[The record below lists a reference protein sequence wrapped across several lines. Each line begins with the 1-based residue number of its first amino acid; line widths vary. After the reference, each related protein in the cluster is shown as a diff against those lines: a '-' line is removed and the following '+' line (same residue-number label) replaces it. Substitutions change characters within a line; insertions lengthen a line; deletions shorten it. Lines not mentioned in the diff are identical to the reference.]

1 MSRCLDS
8 QTSPENAFKA
18 SKHLLTRYLEDFGCL
33 GIAFIFSTY
42 SAHDFRCDKGPIHF
56 DFFGG
61 EVAKGGRLTPSSRA
75 IFVSMLQFKET
86 NDGFNGDTVD
96 GRNLAPY

>member
-1 MSRCLDS
+1 MSRARDS
-8 QTSPENAFKA
+8 VHFFQHIVLMIFDAIKGRYTS
-18 SKHLLTRYLEDFGCL
+18 
-33 GIAFIFSTY
+33 I
-42 SAHDFRCDKGPIHF
+42 
-56 DFFGG
+56 FFGG